1 MLLHLLV
8 IVLERVL
15 FRHQGCY
22 LSLGEEHLNVLHI
35 YIYVLLEKLQLFSSP
50 RNIPWNLS
58 GFSQTPAS
66 PPWSWWNEWHLFLV
80 WLKRATEAD
89 NKPSDMFGLIIFLP
103 SHVRVPPPAACSV
116 PQAEPCRRIFS
127 LKSYLL
133 VVIGDLSD
141 HAAIIRYAES
151 KTSLI
156 ENLKYL
162 FPQNLREILQMERYW
177 AS

>member
-1 MLLHLLV
+1 MS
-8 IVLERVL
+8 
-15 FRHQGCY
+15 Y
-22 LSLGEEHLNVLHI
+22 I
-35 YIYVLLEKLQLFSSP
+35 YIYVLLEKFQLFNSL

-66 PPWSWWNEWHLFLV
+66 PPRNWWNEWHLFLV

-103 SHVRVPPPAACSV
+103 SHARVPPPAACSV
-116 PQAEPCRRIFS
+116 PQAEPCRRIFT
-127 LKSYLL
+127 LKIYLL

-141 HAAIIRYAES
+141 HAAIIRHAES

>member
-1 MLLHLLV
+1 M
-8 IVLERVL
+8 
-15 FRHQGCY
+15 CY
-22 LSLGEEHLNVLHI
+22 I
-35 YIYVLLEKLQLFSSP
+35 YIYVLLEKLQVFNSL

-66 PPWSWWNEWHLFLV
+66 PPRNWWNEWHLFLV

-89 NKPSDMFGLIIFLP
+89 NKPSDMFGLIIFLLW
-103 SHVRVPPPAACSV
+103 HVKVPPPAACSV
-116 PQAEPCRRIFS
+116 PQAEPCRRIFT